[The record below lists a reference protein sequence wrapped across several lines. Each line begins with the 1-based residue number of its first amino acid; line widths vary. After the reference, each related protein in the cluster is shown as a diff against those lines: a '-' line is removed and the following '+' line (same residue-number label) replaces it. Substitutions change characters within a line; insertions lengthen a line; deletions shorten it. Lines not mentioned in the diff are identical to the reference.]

1 MNERDWTRGGDG
13 VHLQSCPS
21 CGHVWAFERD
31 FCPACGHAEPQVQ
44 AISGQGVVHATTLVH
59 RAPDD
64 AFRAIAPYR
73 LVLVELDAG
82 VRLMGHGQPDLAIGQ
97 RVVCQVRDIA
107 GRKVPYF
114 LESK

>member
-1 MNERDWTRGGDG
+1 MNESDWTRGGDG
-13 VHLQSCPS
+13 LHVQRCSSCD
-21 CGHVWAFERD
+21 HVWAFERD
-31 FCPACGHAEPQVQ
+31 FCPACGQAEPLVQ
-44 AISGQGVVHATTLVH
+44 KITGQGVVHASTLLH

-82 VRLMGHGQPDLAIGQ
+82 VRLMGHAALDVAMGQ
-97 RVVCQVRDIA
+97 RVACEVREIA

-114 LESK
+114 FESK